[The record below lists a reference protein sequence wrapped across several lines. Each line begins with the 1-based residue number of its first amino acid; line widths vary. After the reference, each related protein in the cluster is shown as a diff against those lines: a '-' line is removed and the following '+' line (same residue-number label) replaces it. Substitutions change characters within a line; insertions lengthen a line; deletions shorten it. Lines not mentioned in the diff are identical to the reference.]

1 MAVKKTELYSSL
13 WASCD
18 ALRGGMDASQYKDY
32 ILTLLFM
39 KYVTDKYKGQKYG
52 DLTVFD
58 KANDPNPDPEKRTG
72 CSFDDFIALKNK
84 KNIGEGIDKIIA
96 RLAEVNEGLK
106 GVIDIAHFNDE
117 AKIGKDK
124 EMVDKLTKLIAIFQ
138 SPELDFSKNKAEG
151 DDIIGDAYEYL
162 MRNFASESG
171 KSKGQFYTP
180 AEVSRILA
188 KIIGID
194 KCTDHDATVCDP
206 ACGSG
211 SLLIRAL
218 AEAPFEI
225 SGYGQEKDG
234 STAGLAKMNAVL
246 HKGKIVKSDVS
257 IAKNYLS
264 EKEMRSL
271 ERIVSA
277 YLDLAEDR
285 AERHI
290 PMTME
295 DWAKRLDLF
304 LMADDREVLQD
315 AGKITAEI
323 AKAKAET
330 EFEKY
335 RVIQDRLFMS
345 DFDKYMLE
353 LEENAKK

>member
-1 MAVKKTELYSSL
+1 MLCLTES
-13 WASCD
+13 
-18 ALRGGMDASQYKDY
+18 
-32 ILTLLFM
+32 
-39 KYVTDKYKGQKYG
+39 
-52 DLTVFD
+52 
-58 KANDPNPDPEKRTG
+58 
-72 CSFDDFIALKNK
+72 
-84 KNIGEGIDKIIA
+84 
-96 RLAEVNEGLK
+96 
-106 GVIDIAHFNDE
+106 
-117 AKIGKDK
+117 
-124 EMVDKLTKLIAIFQ
+124 
-138 SPELDFSKNKAEG
+138 
-151 DDIIGDAYEYL
+151 
-162 MRNFASESG
+162 
-171 KSKGQFYTP
+171 
-180 AEVSRILA
+180 
-188 KIIGID
+188 
-194 KCTDHDATVCDP
+194 
-206 ACGSG
+206 
-211 SLLIRAL
+211 
-218 AEAPFEI
+218 APFTTQEI
-225 SGYGQEKDG
+225 SITGKGKVYGRLQNFIGPLIQVILSDFAG
-234 STAGLAKMNAVL
+234 RNATALDYDRTAKTTKQFFAKVQNKMHYAVHGHTAAELIYERADADKPHMGLTTWAAAPE
-246 HKGKIVKSDVS
+246 GKIVKSDVS

>member
-1 MAVKKTELYSSL
+1 MSKELQIRNSTVDFLVFTRDAGEDGIEVRVQNGDVWLTQKAISQLFDVDRSVVTKHLSNIFKEGELDENSTCANFAQVADNGKTY
-13 WASCD
+13 
-18 ALRGGMDASQYKDY
+18 
-32 ILTLLFM
+32 
-39 KYVTDKYKGQKYG
+39 KYKFYS
-52 DLTVFD
+52 L
-58 KANDPNPDPEKRTG
+58 A
-72 CSFDDFIALKNK
+72 A
-84 KNIGEGIDKIIA
+84 IIA
-96 RLAEVNEGLK
+96 VGYRINSERATQFRTWATKVLDTFTKQGYVLDKSRLINGQ
-106 GVIDIAHFNDE
+106 IFDE
-117 AKIGKDK
+117 DYF
-124 EMVDKLTKLIAIFQ
+124 EHLIAEIQ
-138 SPELDFSKNKAEG
+138 E
-151 DDIIGDAYEYL
+151 I
-162 MRNFASESG
+162 RASERR
-171 KSKGQFYTP
+171 FYQ
-180 AEVSRILA
+180 
-188 KIIGID
+188 KITDIYATAVDYD
-194 KCTDHDATVCDP
+194 KNSQVTREFYATVQNKMHY
-206 ACGSG
+206 AVHGNTAAE
-211 SLLIRAL
+211 LIYERADADKPHMGL
-218 AEAPFEI
+218 TTWAAAPE
-225 SGYGQEKDG
+225 
-234 STAGLAKMNAVL
+234 
-246 HKGKIVKSDVS
+246 GKIVKSDVS
-257 IAKNYLS
+257 VAKNYLS

-304 LMADDREVLQD
+304 LMADDRDVLQD

>member
-1 MAVKKTELYSSL
+1 MDDERLKN
-13 WASCD
+13 
-18 ALRGGMDASQYKDY
+18 GGS
-32 ILTLLFM
+32 
-39 KYVTDKYKGQKYG
+39 V
-52 DLTVFD
+52 LTVEYFD
-58 KANDPNPDPEKRTG
+58 HLLEQIREIRLSERRFYQKITDIYATALDYDRTAKTTKQFFAKVQNKMHYAVHGHAAAELIYERADADKPHMGLNTWAAAPE
-72 CSFDDFIALKNK
+72 
-84 KNIGEGIDKIIA
+84 
-96 RLAEVNEGLK
+96 
-106 GVIDIAHFNDE
+106 
-117 AKIGKDK
+117 
-124 EMVDKLTKLIAIFQ
+124 
-138 SPELDFSKNKAEG
+138 
-151 DDIIGDAYEYL
+151 
-162 MRNFASESG
+162 
-171 KSKGQFYTP
+171 
-180 AEVSRILA
+180 
-188 KIIGID
+188 
-194 KCTDHDATVCDP
+194 
-206 ACGSG
+206 
-211 SLLIRAL
+211 
-218 AEAPFEI
+218 
-225 SGYGQEKDG
+225 
-234 STAGLAKMNAVL
+234 
-246 HKGKIVKSDVS
+246 GKIVKSDVS
-257 IAKNYLS
+257 VAKNYLS

>member
-1 MAVKKTELYSSL
+1 MLLKGDGDQADHIAYGSTLSADGNATRQFDFMLANPPYGKSWKTDAEKMGGKKDILDSRFNAYLEDGTQLSMIPRTSDERLKN
-13 WASCD
+13 
-18 ALRGGMDASQYKDY
+18 GGS
-32 ILTLLFM
+32 
-39 KYVTDKYKGQKYG
+39 V
-52 DLTVFD
+52 LTVEYFD
-58 KANDPNPDPEKRTG
+58 RLLEQIREIRLSERRFYQKITDIYATALDYDRTAKTTKQFFAKVQNKMHYAVHGHTAAELIYERADADKPHMGLTTWAAAPE
-72 CSFDDFIALKNK
+72 
-84 KNIGEGIDKIIA
+84 
-96 RLAEVNEGLK
+96 
-106 GVIDIAHFNDE
+106 
-117 AKIGKDK
+117 
-124 EMVDKLTKLIAIFQ
+124 
-138 SPELDFSKNKAEG
+138 
-151 DDIIGDAYEYL
+151 
-162 MRNFASESG
+162 
-171 KSKGQFYTP
+171 
-180 AEVSRILA
+180 
-188 KIIGID
+188 
-194 KCTDHDATVCDP
+194 
-206 ACGSG
+206 
-211 SLLIRAL
+211 
-218 AEAPFEI
+218 
-225 SGYGQEKDG
+225 
-234 STAGLAKMNAVL
+234 
-246 HKGKIVKSDVS
+246 GKIVKSDVS
-257 IAKNYLS
+257 VAKNYLS
-264 EKEMRSL
+264 EQEMRSL

>member
-1 MAVKKTELYSSL
+1 MQYDWIDFYTEFATKLLPFKTDRKTLIQKMYAVYDTVGISVPKLES
-13 WASCD
+13 
-18 ALRGGMDASQYKDY
+18 
-32 ILTLLFM
+32 
-39 KYVTDKYKGQKYG
+39 G
-52 DLTVFD
+52 D
-58 KANDPNPDPEKRTG
+58 E
-72 CSFDDFIALKNK
+72 I
-84 KNIGEGIDKIIA
+84 
-96 RLAEVNEGLK
+96 
-106 GVIDIAHFNDE
+106 IDIDPFTIFGTFN
-117 AKIGKDK
+117 KGINWNVQYNRNNQTYRMLISICYLVVKG
-124 EMVDKLTKLIAIFQ
+124 LLQTQSNGHTKLMDFLDEQRIYATALDYDRTAKTTKQFFAKVQNKMHYAVHGHTAAELIYERADADKPHMGLTTWAGA
-138 SPELDFSKNKAEG
+138 PE
-151 DDIIGDAYEYL
+151 
-162 MRNFASESG
+162 
-171 KSKGQFYTP
+171 
-180 AEVSRILA
+180 
-188 KIIGID
+188 
-194 KCTDHDATVCDP
+194 
-206 ACGSG
+206 
-211 SLLIRAL
+211 
-218 AEAPFEI
+218 
-225 SGYGQEKDG
+225 
-234 STAGLAKMNAVL
+234 
-246 HKGKIVKSDVS
+246 GKIVKSDVS
-257 IAKNYLS
+257 VAKNYLS
-264 EKEMRSL
+264 EQEMRSL